1 MRLTHTTAAARMMSL
16 GRGRTLAAAAG
27 RRLALSPTSPSS
39 ESSSKVPRGRP
50 ETSSERVPSKIQ
62 SATYVG
68 EADSASLRPQRGSPR
83 GRAPIVGPLSP
94 CDRSAEKLQQG
105 HCRLVTRRSSVHS
118 GLRQASGE
126 HIVTA
131 IGTRRSAPC
140 VAAKRLDAK
149 AVVESTNMPECI
161 LPYDAWGDRVDLP
174 NRNDIAES
182 RRESQ
187 RAAPATSLRRSDS
200 RGPASP

>member
-1 MRLTHTTAAARMMSL
+1 MGAAAPWQPLLVGASRCH
-16 GRGRTLAAAAG
+16 RPA
-27 RRLALSPTSPSS
+27 RRRSRLRRSQEGDL
-39 ESSSKVPRGRP
+39 R
-50 ETSSERVPSKIQ
+50 RVPSKTQ

-83 GRAPIVGPLSP
+83 GRAPIVCPLSP

-149 AVVESTNMPECI
+149 AVVESANMPERI
-161 LPYDAWGDRVDLP
+161 FAYDAWGNRVDLP
-174 NRNDIAES
+174 NRSDIAES
-182 RRESQ
+182 HRESQ